1 MNFSK
6 RAIRSSGDSGSCIQL
21 LHSPLPLVRTAP
33 AASLWQGL
41 TAGKPPPG
49 TRTRAT
55 PGRPGAL
62 WEASGARD
70 FIARRAQPY
79 TQKPIH

>member
-55 PGRPGAL
+55 PGRPGA
-62 WEASGARD
+62 RD